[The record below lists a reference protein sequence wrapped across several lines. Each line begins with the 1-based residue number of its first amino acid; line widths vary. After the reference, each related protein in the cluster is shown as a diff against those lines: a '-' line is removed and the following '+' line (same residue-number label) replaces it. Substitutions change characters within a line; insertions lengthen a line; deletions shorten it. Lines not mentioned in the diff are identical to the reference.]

1 MKKINKGITL
11 LVIPFLLA
19 SCSNKQPSVD
29 VEDARRIAGIIA
41 GKISTSTSPYEVPDS
56 YKIVSEIKERE
67 YEKKNGNKVESKGCI
82 KTTLLYSQAKNVF
95 YKETS
100 FYLLSNGE
108 EEKRLERMWLVVE
121 KDKVCDYYVSDYG
134 GKTNYNYGELEGVD
148 YIKSYARETFK
159 ISNDS
164 LISVLEFFRF
174 STTAPDSQSYPSNA
188 VNTYEYYY
196 GSKNE
201 ESIQIKE
208 KTIVE
213 VDDFVDEKGIHNFG
227 KQTSEN
233 QIVIEDCIMK
243 SAAINVSL
251 AGGLVDKS
259 EEYGQ
264 YANTRYSYSKFTSVP
279 KLDKKLWNSVKN
291 K

>member
-11 LVIPFLLA
+11 LAIPFLLA
-19 SCSNKQPSVD
+19 GCSNKQPSVD
-29 VEDARRIAGIIA
+29 AEDARRIAGIIA

-56 YKIVSEIKERE
+56 YKIVNEIKESE
-67 YEKKNGNKVESKGCI
+67 YEKKFGNKNKSEGCL

-100 FYLLSNGE
+100 FCLSSYGE
-108 EEKRLERMWLVVE
+108 EEKTLERMWLVVE
-121 KDKVCDYYVSDYG
+121 KDKVCDYYVSDDGEKATYS
-134 GKTNYNYGELEGVD
+134 YGELEGVD
-148 YIKSYARETFK
+148 YIKSYARESFK

-164 LISVLEFFRF
+164 LISALEFFRF

-188 VNTYEYYY
+188 VNTYKYYY

-201 ESIQIKE
+201 ESIQVKE

-213 VDDFVDEKGIHNFG
+213 VDDFVDDEGINRFE

-233 QIVIEDCIMK
+233 QIIIEDCILK
-243 SAAINVSL
+243 SAAINTSF
-251 AGGLVDKS
+251 AGGFVNRYL
-259 EEYGQ
+259 EYGQ
-264 YANTRYSYSKFTSVP
+264 YASSTYSYSKFTSVP
-279 KLDKKLWNSVKN
+279 KLDKKLWDSVKN